1 MGVFKLYK
9 WYQIVQNITYITEQ
23 TIGLFHSF
31 PMHLSLLP
39 ENIRKPDGF
48 LMLSGGRERVHWE
61 QIG

>member
-39 ENIRKPDGF
+39 ENRKPEGF